1 MIAQPHQPEFD
12 TAFVRNALSEVA
24 ANLQRFARK
33 ETLREE
39 PGRERR
45 QDRRYS
51 LITNVAVTPLDKA
64 LRTLGPSFVA
74 LSSGMSV
81 SGIRLICTQ
90 PAPSKFL
97 RLEFEGQPVTFL
109 LTVLRSRPIGDCFEI
124 AGRLTKTDVGDQ
136 ISDERPLTKA
146 ANHDVTLTVP
156 DCGGDD
162 LAPTTP
168 VEIDDWQ
175 GVIAAVPLLNA
186 QRKHLS

>member
-1 MIAQPHQPEFD
+1 MIAQLRPPEFV
-12 TAFVRNALSEVA
+12 TAFDGFAVSDAL

-51 LITNVAVTPLDKA
+51 LITNVTVTPVDKS
-64 LRTLGPSFVA
+64 LRPLGPSFVA

-81 SGIRLICTQ
+81 SGIRLIYTQ
-90 PAPSKFL
+90 SAPSKFL

-124 AGRLTKTDVGDQ
+124 AGRLTKTDAVSHNSNELALITTDN
-136 ISDERPLTKA
+136 DEVAVIERS
-146 ANHDVTLTVP
+146 
-156 DCGGDD
+156 GGSDD
-162 LAPTTP
+162 LAPTTSLE
-168 VEIDDWQ
+168 VDQWQ
-175 GVIAAVPLLNA
+175 GVIAATQLLHA
-186 QRKHLS
+186 QWNGRS